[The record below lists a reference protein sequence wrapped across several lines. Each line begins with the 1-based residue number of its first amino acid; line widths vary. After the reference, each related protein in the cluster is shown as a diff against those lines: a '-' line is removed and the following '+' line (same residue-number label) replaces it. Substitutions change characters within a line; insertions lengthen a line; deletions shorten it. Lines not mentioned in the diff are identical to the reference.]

1 MEFVAVILDCR
12 GRGPGESLIPWCW
25 FNSLSDASKNSG
37 TQLTS
42 AMVVSPLPLHLKL

>member
-1 MEFVAVILDCR
+1 MEFIAVIPDCR
-12 GRGPGESLIPWCW
+12 GRGAGESFIPWCW

-42 AMVVSPLPLHLKL
+42 VRVVSSFPLHLKL